1 MGKTSSYRVPMVAGN
16 WKMNTDREEALR
28 LAKEIVQAVGSL
40 YKTEI
45 VLCPPYVWLGDV
57 YQLVKS
63 TRIKLGGQNIH
74 WEDRGA
80 FTGEISAQMLKA
92 AGCKYVIIGHSE
104 RRRHFGETDEQVNR
118 KIKKAVETGLSAIV
132 CLGETLEE
140 RESGKT
146 KEIIEKQFR
155 ESLAGIVDFDKIV
168 IAYEPVWAIGTGR
181 NATPEQAQDVHV
193 LLRSLLKDTA
203 KDAAEIRILYGG
215 SVNSSNAGPLFAQND
230 IDGFLVGGAS
240 LKSTEFLAII
250 NAVGT

>member
-1 MGKTSSYRVPMVAGN
+1 MVAGN
-16 WKMNTDREEALR
+16 WKMNTDREEALH
-28 LAKEIVQAVGSL
+28 LAKEIVQVAGSL

-45 VLCPPYVWLGDV
+45 VLCPPFVWLGDV

-80 FTGEISAQMLKA
+80 FTGEISAPMLKA

-104 RRRHFGETDEQVNR
+104 RRRLFGETDKQVNL
-118 KIKKAVETGLSAIV
+118 KLKKAIETGLSAIV

-146 KEIIEKQFR
+146 NDVIEKQFK
-155 ESLAGIVDFDKIV
+155 ESLAGIADFDKIV

-181 NATPEQAQDVHV
+181 NATPEQAQDVHS
-193 LLRSLLKDTA
+193 LLRNLLRNA
-203 KDAAEIRILYGG
+203 AQDASEIRILYGG
-215 SVNSSNAGPLFAQND
+215 SVNSANAGPLFAQND

-240 LKSTEFLAII
+240 LKSSEFLAII
-250 NAVGT
+250 NAVGA